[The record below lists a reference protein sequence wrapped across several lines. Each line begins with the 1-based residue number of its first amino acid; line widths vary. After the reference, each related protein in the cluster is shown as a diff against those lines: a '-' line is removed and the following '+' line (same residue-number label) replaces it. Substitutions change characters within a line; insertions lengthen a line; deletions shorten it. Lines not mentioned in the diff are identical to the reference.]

1 MKRYYIVAE
10 PAPQLLCERVVETD
24 AGYLLYEYKPE
35 NNAFA
40 DSGCVESLES
50 LEPAIRARYGLNKS
64 VHLATSFEEAVKRFN
79 VSPPRVINVA
89 RYDVFCIREGDV
101 LLHAKWDYDA
111 EGRFFIKRFDWR
123 LDDEPKS
130 INEALEM
137 LSKYAEKHNRW
148 IVLRHLL
155 REVVAYEVYPDR

>member
-24 AGYLLYEYKPE
+24 AGYLLCECRPE
-35 NNAFA
+35 NNAFV

-50 LEPAIRARYGLNKS
+50 LELAIRARYGFNKS
-64 VHLATSFEEAVKRFN
+64 AHLATSFEEAVKRFDI
-79 VSPPRVINVA
+79 SPPRVINTPRHA
-89 RYDVFCIREGDV
+89 VFCARKGDV
-101 LLHAKWDYDA
+101 LFHAKWDCDA

-123 LDDEPKS
+123 LDGEPKS